1 MTSTWRLQQLTRV
14 IQDAVK
20 RSGGIWDDEA
30 SRYVKQRYI
39 RPHEGLAND
48 QCTAALEQIDAADLA
63 AEQCAEATEMQSRA
77 TLQLE
82 AAGELALSSDNE
94 MKSGFEFIH
103 AGTSLAAQANTTID
117 QAFAE
122 LGKAGSACGDA
133 IGTESLM
140 SRVRTK
146 EDQHEARVQAL
157 VGVVAGLSSQVADQ
171 LIGDQAGGPV
181 EQLINTLG
189 NSGFRSAARGQ
200 AEGAWK
206 AALSHLKGL
215 RK

>member
-1 MTSTWRLQQLTRV
+1 MLARRSRPRPTRRSIKHSPSWARQALPAETRL
-14 IQDAVK
+14 
-20 RSGGIWDDEA
+20 
-30 SRYVKQRYI
+30 
-39 RPHEGLAND
+39 
-48 QCTAALEQIDAADLA
+48 
-63 AEQCAEATEMQSRA
+63 
-77 TLQLE
+77 
-82 AAGELALSSDNE
+82 EL
-94 MKSGFEFIH
+94 
-103 AGTSLAAQANTTID
+103 
-117 QAFAE
+117 
-122 LGKAGSACGDA
+122 
-133 IGTESLM
+133 ESLM

-146 EDQHEARVQAL
+146 EDQHEARAQAL